1 MPVTAKTLDVIQ
13 SKATGKSLFAKS
25 LSTLYQNRMALFG
38 TTLLLAWILIA
49 LLAPVLAPSDPA
61 QQNLYLRL
69 KPMGWSDESGTSF
82 PLGADHLGRDIL
94 SRLIYGARV
103 SLLVGAA
110 SAVFSGL
117 LGMILGGL
125 AGYLGGRTDEVIMG
139 LADLQMAFPS
149 ILLALVVVAILGQG
163 LRNVIIVFAITGWV
177 QYARTLRAEILSIK
191 EREYVLATKVIGTSG
206 VRTLVRH
213 ILPNALAPL
222 IVIASF
228 QMASMITQEAALS
241 FLGVGVP
248 SSIPTWGN
256 MLADGREYLY
266 QAWWI
271 STLPGLCLMS
281 VVLGI
286 NFLGDALRDAIDPL
300 MRN

>member
-1 MPVTAKTLDVIQ
+1 MFW
-13 SKATGKSLFAKS
+13 TGEDGQTF
-25 LSTLYQNRMALFG
+25 
-38 TTLLLAWILIA
+38 LLG
-49 LLAPVLAPSDPA
+49 S
-61 QQNLYLRL
+61 
-69 KPMGWSDESGTSF
+69 
-82 PLGADHLGRDIL
+82 DHLGRDIL

-110 SAVFSGL
+110 AAIFSAVI
-117 LGMILGGL
+117 GMLLGGL
-125 AGYLGGRTDEVIMG
+125 AGYIGGRTDEVIMG

-149 ILLALVVVAILGQG
+149 ILLALVAVAILGQG

-177 QYARTLRAEILSIK
+177 QYARTLRADILSIK
-191 EREYVLATKVIGTSG
+191 EREYIMATKVVGGSGT
-206 VRTLVRH
+206 RTLFRH

-248 SSIPTWGN
+248 VTIPTWGN
-256 MLADGREYLY
+256 MLAAGREYLY
-266 QAWWI
+266 NAWWI
-271 STLPGLCLMS
+271 ATLPGLALMS

-300 MRN
+300 IRN

>member
-1 MPVTAKTLDVIQ
+1 MAVKPAYE
-13 SKATGKSLFAKS
+13 ATGFPSRKGESRLLKGLRAFYRNPMAAVGTV
-25 LSTLYQNRMALFG
+25 LLVGWLLVALF
-38 TTLLLAWILIA
+38 
-49 LLAPVLAPSDPA
+49 APVLAPYEPNEQD
-61 QQNLYLRL
+61 LYLRL
-69 KPMGWSDESGTSF
+69 KPMFWTSEDGRTF
-82 PLGADHLGRDIL
+82 LLGSDHLGRDIL

-110 SAVFSGL
+110 AAVFSAAI
-117 LGMILGGL
+117 GMFLGGL
-125 AGYLGGRTDEVIMG
+125 AGYVGGRTDEVIMG

-149 ILLALVVVAILGQG
+149 ILLALVAVAILGQG

-177 QYARTLRAEILSIK
+177 QYARTLRADILSIK
-191 EREYVLATKVIGTSG
+191 EREYITATKVVGG
-206 VRTLVRH
+206 GGARTLFRH

-248 SSIPTWGN
+248 VTIATWGN
-256 MLADGREYLY
+256 MLAAGREYLY
-266 QAWWI
+266 NAWWI
-271 STLPGLCLMS
+271 ATLPGLALMS